1 MAYSYVNESVLSMQI
16 VGEQTYDRRLILP
29 VGVTLLG
36 EYGTGSIKSLS
47 FRFYDSV
54 TQRTSVL
61 HHVPFTP
68 SDPYSYNGVETMIGE
83 AHETW
88 GKQVREQ
95 GKKKRKM
102 TAQDRQDAGKA
113 LDEIRISKLKRT
125 ESTNNKIYYEGTKN
139 DRKKLNRAIRRS
151 NRSTK

>member
-1 MAYSYVNESVLSMQI
+1 MQI

-54 TQRTSVL
+54 TQRSSVL

-68 SDPYSYNGVETMIGE
+68 SDPYSYNGIETMIGE

-88 GKQVREQ
+88 GREVRAQ
-95 GKKKRKM
+95 GKKKPKM
-102 TAQDRQDAGKA
+102 TVQERQDAGKV
-113 LDEIRISKLKRT
+113 LDEIRVSKIKRN
-125 ESTNNKIYYEGTKN
+125 ESSTG
-139 DRKKLNRAIRRS
+139 KLLYGGMKLYGE
-151 NRSTK
+151 T

>member
-1 MAYSYVNESVLSMQI
+1 MQF
-16 VGEQTYDRRLILP
+16 VGSETYDRRLILP

-54 TQRTSVL
+54 TQRISIL

-68 SDPYSYNGVETMIGE
+68 SDPYSYNAVETMIGE

-88 GKQVREQ
+88 MKQVREQ
-95 GKKKRKM
+95 GKKPKM
-102 TAQDRQDAGKA
+102 TVQERKDAGKV
-113 LDEIRISKLKRT
+113 LDDIRISKMKRD
-125 ESTNNKIYYEGTKN
+125 ESSTGKIYFGGTKI
-139 DRKKLNRAIRRS
+139 DRKKLNRKFKRQARANRR
-151 NRSTK
+151 

>member
-1 MAYSYVNESVLSMQI
+1 MQF

-54 TQRTSVL
+54 TQRSSVL

-68 SDPYSYNGVETMIGE
+68 SDPYSYNAVETMIGE

-88 GKQVREQ
+88 MKQVREQ
-95 GKKKRKM
+95 GKKPKM
-102 TAQDRQDAGKA
+102 TVQERQDAGKV
-113 LDEIRISKLKRT
+113 LDDIRISKMKRD
-125 ESTNNKIYYEGTKN
+125 ESSTGKIYFGGTKI
-139 DRKKLNRAIRRS
+139 DRKKLNRKFKRQARANRR
-151 NRSTK
+151 

>member
-1 MAYSYVNESVLSMQI
+1 MQV
-16 VGEQTYDRRLILP
+16 VGSETYDRRLILP

-54 TQRTSVL
+54 TQRSSVL

-68 SDPYSYNGVETMIGE
+68 SDPYSYNAVETMIGE

-88 GKQVREQ
+88 MKQVREQ
-95 GKKKRKM
+95 GKKPKM
-102 TAQDRQDAGKA
+102 TVQERKDAGKV
-113 LDEIRISKLKRT
+113 LNEIRISKLKRA
-125 ESTNNKIYYEGTKN
+125 ESSTGKLYFGGTKI
-139 DRKKLNRAIRRS
+139 DRKKLNRKFKRKARANRR
-151 NRSTK
+151 